1 MEIVWVR
8 HAEPV
13 RIAPGSG
20 VPADPELTERGVE
33 QAQRLADWLKYE
45 TIDAVVSSPKLR
57 ALQTA
62 QPIADAHGLKVEV
75 VEGIVE
81 YDVQADHYIPM
92 EELRETND
100 PRLQAMIEGR
110 WESFGGEPTTEFRA
124 RIARAV
130 DDLVAANAGRKI
142 VAVCHGGVVNVAL
155 ALLLGLDRE
164 LWFDPHYTSISR
176 MVASR
181 AGIRSLASLN
191 ERAHL
196 YATREQA

>member
-13 RIAPGSG
+13 RVAPGRG
-20 VPADPELTERGVE
+20 VPADPELTERGLE
-33 QAQRLADWLKYE
+33 QAQRLADWLKFE
-45 TIDAVVSSPKLR
+45 AIDAVLSSPKQR
-57 ALQTA
+57 AIQTA
-62 QPIADAHGLKVEV
+62 QPIACAHGLPIEI

-92 EELRETND
+92 EELRATND

-110 WESFGGEPTTEFRA
+110 WESFGGEPATEFRA
-124 RIARAV
+124 RIKRTV
-130 DDLVAANAGRKI
+130 DELVEANAGRKI

-155 ALLLGLDRE
+155 ALLLGIDRE
-164 LWFDPHYTSISR
+164 LWFDPHYTSVSR

-181 AGIRSLASLN
+181 SGVRSLASLN

>member
-1 MEIVWVR
+1 MEIIWVR

-13 RIAPGSG
+13 RIAPGRG
-20 VPADPELTERGVE
+20 VPADPELTERGHE
-33 QAQRLADWLKYE
+33 QAQRLADWLKFE
-45 TIDAVVSSPKLR
+45 TIDAVLSSPKLR
-57 ALQTA
+57 AIQTA
-62 QPIADAHGLKVEV
+62 QPIADALGLGIEIVD
-75 VEGIVE
+75 GIVE
-81 YDVQADHYIPM
+81 YDVQSDSYIPM
-92 EELRETND
+92 EELRATND
-100 PRLQAMIEGR
+100 PQLQAMAEGR
-110 WESFGGEPTTEFRA
+110 WESFGGEPTHEFRA
-124 RIARAV
+124 RIERTV
-130 DDLVAANAGRKI
+130 DEIVATNAGRKI

-181 AGIRSLASLN
+181 TGIRSLASLN